1 MGRVSDAKARLMK
14 GVLELIW
21 TGSYGATTV
30 DLICQKSNV
39 RKGSFYYFF
48 DSKADLAAAA
58 LASDWETRRAA
69 LDAVFSPTIPP
80 LERIREFCAFAHKK
94 QAAVQKE
101 CGCVLGCPMFTLGA
115 EVCLQEPKLR
125 KSIQNI
131 LGSYLKYLET
141 AIRDANASGALR
153 QPDPAKA
160 ARMVF
165 AYYEGL
171 LTQARI
177 QNDAGVLR
185 EMPEAVF
192 AMLGAAPKQRAAA

>member
-1 MGRVSDAKARLMK
+1 MK
-14 GVLELIW
+14 GVLELIC

-58 LASDWETRRAA
+58 LAADWESRRAT

-80 LERIREFCAFAHKK
+80 LERIREFCTFAHKK
-94 QAAVQKE
+94 QAAMQKQ
-101 CGCVLGCPMFTLGA
+101 CGCVLGCPLFTLGA

-131 LGSYLKYLET
+131 LDNYLKYLET
-141 AIRDANASGALR
+141 AIRDAHAAGSLR

-177 QNDAGVLR
+177 QNDAAVLR

-192 AMLGAAPKQRAAA
+192 GMLGVSNKQRAAA